1 MRETQKIANEFRGE
15 ESPTVLLYDSVTHH
29 KVLVSEEELVR
40 NAPEYY
46 SYKVYEGIGANPSVG
61 DWLKRREKELEN
73 E

>member
-1 MRETQKIANEFRGE
+1 MRETQKIASEFRG
-15 ESPTVLLYDSVTHH
+15 TVLLYDSVTHH
-29 KVLVSEEELVR
+29 KVMVSEEELER
-40 NAPEYY
+40 NSFEYY